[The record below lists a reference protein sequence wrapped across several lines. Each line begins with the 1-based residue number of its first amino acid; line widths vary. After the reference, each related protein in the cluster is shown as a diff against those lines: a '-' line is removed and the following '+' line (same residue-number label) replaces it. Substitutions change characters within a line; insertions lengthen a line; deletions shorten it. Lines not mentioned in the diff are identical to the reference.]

1 MVHTSPLSLAF
12 LALTVGCGGKTFA
25 ASDGGADASAGA
37 IGPPTA
43 TAGGGSGG
51 QPGSMPPSGSGRGSA
66 APPPVDQDP
75 GMPTCSDY
83 LDSGVNLSC
92 MGGDCPAGE
101 ACCGCYAY
109 SGGLAVASACAAAP
123 CASGFQLCVTDAE
136 CLMGTCMS
144 LPVAIAVKLCAP
156 AADAGPASTVDGGVD
171 GGSGDAESS
180 EASSL

>member
-1 MVHTSPLSLAF
+1 M
-12 LALTVGCGGKTFA
+12 
-25 ASDGGADASAGA
+25 
-37 IGPPTA
+37 
-43 TAGGGSGG
+43 
-51 QPGSMPPSGSGRGSA
+51 M
-66 APPPVDQDP
+66 PPPVDEQP

-83 LDSGVNLSC
+83 LDSGINLHC
-92 MGGDCPAGE
+92 MGDDCPAGQ
-101 ACCGCYAY
+101 ACCGCYAF
-109 SGGLAVASACAAAP
+109 SGGLSTASACAPAP